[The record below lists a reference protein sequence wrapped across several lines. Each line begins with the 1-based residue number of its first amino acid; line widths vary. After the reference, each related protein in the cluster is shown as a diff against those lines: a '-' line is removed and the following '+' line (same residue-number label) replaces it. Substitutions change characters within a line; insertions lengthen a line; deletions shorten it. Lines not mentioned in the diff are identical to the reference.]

1 MYSEKY
7 LKKLKE
13 SLEDSHRSNL
23 ILLGLVS
30 VSLAT
35 IGLSTN
41 SVSTIIGAMLL
52 SPIGSI
58 IVKSNLYSF
67 LKNAGLRLEKKYG
80 NWIFPLLTVIIFGL
94 IVSFF
99 LGKILQNIHN
109 PFTDEKLTSNW
120 PTDEML
126 SRADPL
132 NAIYMILIA
141 LLCGIALPIAVYMKS
156 SVGLVGI
163 GIATALMPPIANIG
177 LALSIDNG
185 KDFSLDNLISK
196 YTDESNYKIRAILT
210 GALIFIINLLLLWLP
225 SKLLLKE
232 IAKKNNVF
240 KQFEGFFN
248 RFM

>member
-13 SLEDSHRSNL
+13 TLEDSHRSNP

-30 VSLAT
+30 VLLAT

-41 SVSTIIGAMLL
+41 SVSTIIGSMLL

-67 LKNAGLRLEKKYG
+67 LNSVGLRLEKKYS
-80 NWIFPLLTVIIFGL
+80 NWIFPLLTVIIFGI
-94 IVSFF
+94 IVSFI

-109 PFTDEKLTSNW
+109 PFTDEKLTRNW

-126 SRADPL
+126 SRADPI

-156 SVGLVGI
+156 SVVLVGI
-163 GIATALMPPIANIG
+163 GIATALMPPIANVG
-177 LALSIDNG
+177 LALSIDNDEDYTL
-185 KDFSLDNLISK
+185 KKLISK
-196 YTDESNYKIRAILT
+196 YTDNRNYKIRAIIT

-225 SKLLLKE
+225 SKFLLKE
-232 IAKKNNVF
+232 IAKKNNIF
-240 KQFEGFFN
+240 KKFEGFFN